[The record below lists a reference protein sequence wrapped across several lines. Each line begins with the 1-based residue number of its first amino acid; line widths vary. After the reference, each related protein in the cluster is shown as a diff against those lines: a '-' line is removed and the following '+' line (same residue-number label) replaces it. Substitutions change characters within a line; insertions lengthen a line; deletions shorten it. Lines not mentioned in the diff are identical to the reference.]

1 MFIANFRMTLKYDI
15 IYNNDI
21 KDNHRAVFGDLL
33 KRQGKVKGDL
43 LRKADR
49 CKFIC
54 IASLNENPI
63 AIGGVKPKTAED
75 FQKDKADLADLVD
88 SFEWELGYLY
98 TDAKHSGKGIASN
111 VSKLLL
117 EEFGKE
123 NIMASTEITANP
135 GMVKIL
141 EKYGFRHYGKPWKSG
156 IHENYLGLFLK
167 FK

>member
-1 MFIANFRMTLKYDI
+1 MTLKYDI
-15 IYNNDI
+15 IHKI
-21 KDNHRAVFGDLL
+21 HIQDNHRAVFGDLL

-43 LRKADR
+43 LKKADR

-54 IASLNENPI
+54 IVLLDEEPI
-63 AIGGVKPKTAED
+63 AIGGIKPKTTED
-75 FQKDKADLADLVD
+75 FHKDKADLIDLED

-98 TDAKHSGKGIASN
+98 TDIEHSGKGIASN
-111 VSKLLL
+111 VSKMLL
-117 EEFGKE
+117 EEFGKR

-156 IHENYLGLFLK
+156 IHDNYLGLFLK